1 MIRRKKSI
9 WVKPGRT
16 DRWWRNLIN
25 GKLAQEEWKKN
36 LRMAKADFHK
46 LVGLIKP
53 FAVERSTRVRKDTI
67 DLPKRVAITLYYL
80 KDQGSMQ
87 MTANTFGVD
96 R

>member
-1 MIRRKKSI
+1 MIRGKKSV

-16 DRWWRNLIN
+16 DRWWQNLIS

-46 LVGLIKP
+46 LVDLIKP

-67 DLPKRVAITLYYL
+67 DLPKREWL
-80 KDQGSMQ
+80 
-87 MTANTFGVD
+87 
-96 R
+96 